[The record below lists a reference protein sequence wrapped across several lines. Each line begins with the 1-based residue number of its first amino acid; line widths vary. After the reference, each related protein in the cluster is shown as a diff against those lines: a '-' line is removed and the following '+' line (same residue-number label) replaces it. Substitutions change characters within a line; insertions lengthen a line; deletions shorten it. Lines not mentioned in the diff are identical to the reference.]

1 MIMSEH
7 KIGLY
12 WKKGPEEFKYDSY
25 DRTHSIQYDGGQKL
39 FGSSTLETYGK
50 AEHTNPEE
58 LLASSV
64 CSCHFLT
71 FLAVAA
77 KSRYIVSE
85 YQDHAIATLE
95 KNAEGKMV
103 VTKIDLY
110 PKVTFEGEKI
120 PDAEALADLHS
131 KSHRNCF
138 ISNSIKS
145 EVTIH
150 PQ

>member
-1 MIMSEH
+1 MSEH

-12 WKKGPEEFKYDSY
+12 WKKGPEDFKYDSY
-25 DRTHSIQYDGGQKL
+25 DRTHTIQYEGGQKL
-39 FGSSTLETYGK
+39 FGSSTPETYGK

-77 KSRYIVSE
+77 KSRFVVSD
-85 YQDHAIATLE
+85 YSDNAIATLE

-103 VTKIDLY
+103 VTKIDLH

-120 PDAEALADLHS
+120 PDSETLVGLHE
-131 KSHRNCF
+131 KSHKNCF
-138 ISNSIKS
+138 ISNSIRS

-150 PQ
+150 PQF

>member
-1 MIMSEH
+1 MSEH
-7 KIGLY
+7 TIGLN
-12 WKKGPEEFKYDSY
+12 WKKGPEDFKYDSY
-25 DRTHSIQYDGGQKL
+25 DRTHILQYAGGQTL
-39 FGSSTLETYGK
+39 NGSSTTETYGK
-50 AEHTNPEE
+50 SEHANPEE

-77 KSRYIVSE
+77 KSRYIVSAYE
-85 YQDHAIATLE
+85 DKAIAILE
-95 KNAEGKMV
+95 KNSEGKMV

-120 PDAEALADLHS
+120 PDQEVLIELHE
-131 KSHRNCF
+131 KAHRNCF

-145 EVTIH
+145 EVKIH